1 MLAAMNDPAEVT
13 LLQPTVIPKTIPV
26 IGVVGGIGSG
36 KSAVANWV
44 AAHAN
49 VSVIDADKLG
59 HDALKSAI
67 VKEALLHRFGPGIF
81 GVDGFVNRSALAK
94 HVCGDHPEQLAARH
108 DLEQIVHPEIGRRIS
123 DEIDLATTNRRV
135 AVLLDA
141 AVLLEAGWRQL
152 CDLVVFVDTPD
163 AIRLA
168 RVQQNRNWTEDELR
182 RREASQWRLD
192 RKRREADF
200 IVTNDRDLEYAGSQL
215 LEMLRARCIVK

>member
-1 MLAAMNDPAEVT
+1 MLAAMNDPTDVSGHPVT
-13 LLQPTVIPKTIPV
+13 VKPIPV

-67 VKEALLHRFGPGIF
+67 VKGSLRHRFGPGIF
-81 GVDGFVNRSALAK
+81 GADGFIDRSALARQ
-94 HVCGDHPEQLAARH
+94 VFGDHPDQLAARH
-108 DLEQIVHPEIGRRIS
+108 DLEHIVHPEIGRRIS
-123 DEIDLATTNRRV
+123 DEISLATTNGRV

-163 AIRLA
+163 AIRLS
-168 RVQQNRNWTEDELR
+168 RVQQNRNWTEDELQ
-182 RREASQWRLD
+182 RREASQWSLD
-192 RKRREADF
+192 KKRQAADAVV
-200 IVTNDRDLEYAGSQL
+200 INDRDLAYAGSQL
-215 LEMLRARCIVK
+215 LGMLRSRCIVK